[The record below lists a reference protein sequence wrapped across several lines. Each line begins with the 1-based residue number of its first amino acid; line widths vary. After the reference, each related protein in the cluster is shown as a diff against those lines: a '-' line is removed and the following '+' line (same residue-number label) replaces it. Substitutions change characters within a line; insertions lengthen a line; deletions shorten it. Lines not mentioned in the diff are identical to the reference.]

1 VGWVQDIMAKGL
13 WCGVFGCGQLCAEE
27 DQ

>member
-1 VGWVQDIMAKGL
+1 VQDIMAKGL